1 MLMKRSFLI
10 LITVAMTL
18 GPLAA
23 AIAADISEE
32 DVLLKTELESWGR
45 TAGLSPVGYPEASGG
60 VAMAMSADAV
70 AVDALHLEAGEYS
83 LVLWQHGPAPDA
95 DGFFVE
101 IAGERTRLLGTNDS
115 WGTLAL
121 PFTVQE
127 TGSVAIAIIGQEPRM
142 TIDRIAVVRGSY
154 DQRRDSPVEI
164 EFADIPGE
172 TAGER
177 IGLDEVERLAT
188 PARLSDAPTSP
199 LDADASTVLQ
209 EDFEDECHVV
219 GEHHWTDGPFGRA
232 LVLEMPDGRF
242 DIDATEL
249 EIGEQGTIEW
259 WVKTRE
265 AARVWWDQGWHYF
278 LHLSPA
284 EPGGAQLDLDKHV
297 GSLSLTV
304 TPDGD
309 PYERNDGE
317 CERAQF
323 NAAGLSNEDWHHL
336 LVSWDLRGDRQF
348 VWVMVD
354 GRGTEMFFPRTF
366 EPTGFARVE
375 FGNTP
380 SEWDIPH
387 LPMDGAIDAIR
398 ISNVSV
404 ADRLAQ

>member
-1 MLMKRSFLI
+1 MKRSSPVIIVAATIAVSAFL
-10 LITVAMTL
+10 AN
-18 GPLAA
+18 
-23 AIAADISEE
+23 AADISED
-32 DVLLKTELESWGR
+32 DVLLKTEIESWGR

-60 VAMAMSADAV
+60 VAMAMSSDAV
-70 AVDALHLEAGEYS
+70 AVDALELEAGEYS

-101 IAGERTRLLGTNDS
+101 IAGDRTRLLGTNDT

-121 PFTVQE
+121 PFTVPE
-127 TGSVAIAIIGQEPRM
+127 TGGVAIAIIGQEPGM

-172 TAGER
+172 TSGDR
-177 IGLDEVERLAT
+177 IGLDQVERLAT
-188 PARLSDAPTSP
+188 PARLAEPPTAPVV
-199 LDADASTVLQ
+199 ADANTVLQ
-209 EDFEDECHVV
+209 EDFEAECQVV
-219 GEHHWTDGPFGRA
+219 GEHHWIDGPFGRA

-242 DIDATEL
+242 DIDASSL

-278 LHLSPA
+278 LHLAPA
-284 EPGGAQLDLDKHV
+284 EPGGTQLDLEKHV
-297 GSLSLTV
+297 GSLQLSV

-309 PYERNDGE
+309 PYEFTEGTH
-317 CERAQF
+317 ERAQL
-323 NAAGLSNEDWHHL
+323 NSSGLSNEDWHHL

-348 VWVMVD
+348 IWVMID
-354 GRGTEMFFPRTF
+354 GRGTEAFFPGTF
-366 EPTGFARVE
+366 EPTGFARLE

-380 SEWDIPH
+380 SEWDIPY

-404 ADRLAQ
+404 ADRLGQ